1 MKKFTKSIVT
11 AAVALA
17 LTGGTLALSA
27 NTVEAQGPGGRG
39 GITVTRMGGSI
50 NPCSTTDY
58 TDIAAKALGLTATE
72 LRVALAGG
80 QNLTQI
86 AASKNVTLQTVTDA
100 LTAARKADIEQA
112 VKDGILTQAQADLL
126 LQVPQAPADPAAQPT
141 AQPPAA
147 PGQPGMPGQPGGRG
161 GRDGRGDGR
170 MGQPGV
176 RIMMAGDHM
185 LRGLISPRNT
195 VKPYTVAATA
205 LGISCAD
212 LVKAAQAGQS
222 VAEVA
227 ASKNVALQT
236 VTDALTKAYTEAID
250 KDLAEGLV
258 AKVQA
263 DAQKA
268 DLINRVLRLVS
279 QSAKGGRMGGR
290 GMGFGMGA
298 DIVDIEGFAEDIMGE
313 IEIIITSGEVP
324 TQPGN

>member
-1 MKKFTKSIVT
+1 MKKFPKFLTT
-11 AAVALA
+11 AAVVLA

-27 NTVEAQGPGGRG
+27 NTAEAQGPGGRG
-39 GITVTRMGGSI
+39 GITVMRAGGTV

-58 TDIAAKALGLTATE
+58 TDVAAKALGMTATE
-72 LRVALAGG
+72 LRVALASR
-80 QNLTQI
+80 QSLQQI
-86 AASKNVTLQTVTDA
+86 ATSKGVALQTVTDA
-100 LTAARKADIEQA
+100 LLAARKADIEQA

-126 LQVPQAPADPAAQPT
+126 LQVPADPAAQPT

-147 PGQPGMPGQPGGRG
+147 PGQPGGRG

-170 MGQPGV
+170 MGRPGV
-176 RIMMAGDHM
+176 RILMADHFV
-185 LRGLISPRNT
+185 RGLVSARNT
-195 VKPYTVAATA
+195 VKPYPIAATA
-205 LGISCAD
+205 LGMSCAD

-227 ASKNVALQT
+227 ASKGVALQT

-250 KDLAEGLV
+250 KDLAEGLI

-279 QSAKGGRMGGR
+279 QSARGGRMGIR

-298 DIVDIEGFAEDIMGE
+298 DIVDLDGFALEIMGDEDIL
-313 IEIIITSGEVP
+313 ITSGEVP
-324 TQPGN
+324 VQPGN

>member
-1 MKKFTKSIVT
+1 MKKFTKSIVI

-27 NTVEAQGPGGRG
+27 NTAEAQGPGGRG
-39 GITVTRMGGSI
+39 GITVMRAGGTV

-58 TDIAAKALGLTATE
+58 TDVAAKALGMTAAE
-72 LRVALAGG
+72 LRVALASR
-80 QNLTQI
+80 QSLQQI
-86 AASKNVTLQTVTDA
+86 ATSKGVALQTVTDA
-100 LTAARKADIEQA
+100 LVAARKADIEQA

-126 LQVPQAPADPAAQPT
+126 LQVPADPAAQPT

-147 PGQPGMPGQPGGRG
+147 PGQPGRPGGRG

-170 MGQPGV
+170 LGQPGV
-176 RIMMAGDHM
+176 RILMANHFV
-185 LRGLISPRNT
+185 RGLVSARNT
-195 VKPYTVAATA
+195 VKPYPIAATA
-205 LGISCAD
+205 LGMSCAD

-236 VTDALTKAYTEAID
+236 VIDALTKAYTEAID
-250 KDLAEGLV
+250 KDLAEGLI

-279 QSAKGGRMGGR
+279 QSARGGRMGIR
-290 GMGFGMGA
+290 GMGFGVGA
-298 DIVDIEGFAEDIMGE
+298 DIVDLDGFALEIMGDEDIL
-313 IEIIITSGEVP
+313 ITSGEVP
-324 TQPGN
+324 AQPGN

>member
-1 MKKFTKSIVT
+1 MKKFPKFLAT
-11 AAVALA
+11 AAVVLA

-27 NTVEAQGPGGRG
+27 DTAEAQGPGGRG
-39 GITVTRMGGSI
+39 GITVMRAGGMV
-50 NPCSTTDY
+50 NPCATTDY
-58 TDIAAKALGLTATE
+58 TDVAAKALGMTATE
-72 LRVALAGG
+72 LRVALASR
-80 QNLTQI
+80 QSLQQI
-86 AASKNVTLQTVTDA
+86 AISKGVALQTVTDA
-100 LTAARKADIEQA
+100 LLAARKADIEQA

-126 LQVPQAPADPAAQPT
+126 LQVPADPAAQPT

-147 PGQPGMPGQPGGRG
+147 PGRPGGRG

-170 MGQPGV
+170 LGQPGV
-176 RIMMAGDHM
+176 RILMVDHFV
-185 LRGLISPRNT
+185 RGLVSARNT
-195 VKPYTVAATA
+195 VKPYPIAATA
-205 LGISCAD
+205 LGMSCAD

-227 ASKNVALQT
+227 ASKGVALQT

-250 KDLAEGLV
+250 KDLAEGLI

-279 QSAKGGRMGGR
+279 QSARGGRMGIR

-298 DIVDIEGFAEDIMGE
+298 DFVDLEGFAFEIMGDE
-313 IEIIITSGEVP
+313 DIIITSSEIPV
-324 TQPGN
+324 QPGN